1 MKDSKKPARK
11 DNQKTFIQI
20 NPAGLVQM
28 LESIDK
34 NTRVKMSL
42 KDLGFVSPK
51 GSKVIK

>member
-28 LESIDK
+28 LESLDK
-34 NTRVKMSL
+34 NMKIKMSI
-42 KDLGFVSPK
+42 KDLGLAK
-51 GSKVIK
+51 DSKKSD